1 VSANFTT
8 SALKNPTV
16 GTVFTMRTGATIRHA
31 DVIVPGYV
39 LQRATKVRL
48 PRDERGAFGVYNVGM
63 SFLRKSPLLCLLLL
77 APALDSQNSSTAPAT
92 TPPAAQGPATPTTTM
107 SVDVKVVTLPVTV
120 RDKHGKIVTN
130 LSKDDFAL
138 EEDGKPQTIRYFNQ
152 ETNLPLTVGLLV
164 DTSESERDN
173 LDKERAASRTFLDQ
187 MITRPA
193 DRAFV
198 IHFDRQVELLQ
209 DLTADHGKLEKAV
222 GEIDTTSSV
231 QNTPTSDQE
240 SGGSH
245 RGHGAGTL
253 LYDAI
258 FLACDEVMKK
268 QTGRKAIVVLTDGE
282 DRGSQETLN
291 SAIESA
297 QRSETVVY
305 TIYYGGHEDHDN
317 GPFNNGGGRGGYP
330 GGGYPGGRY
339 PGGGYPGGGYP
350 GGSRYPQQQNRPD
363 GKKILQRIAQ
373 ETGGRYFEVKKK
385 DSVDDVYASIAEEL
399 RTQFILGY
407 TPPKDQSSGYHSI
420 HLTTKNKD
428 QAVQTREGYYS
439 GQ

>member
-1 VSANFTT
+1 M
-8 SALKNPTV
+8 
-16 GTVFTMRTGATIRHA
+16 GYMRI
-31 DVIVPGYV
+31 
-39 LQRATKVRL
+39 
-48 PRDERGAFGVYNVGM
+48 F
-63 SFLRKSPLLCLLLL
+63 PLLCVLLL
-77 APALDSQNSSTAPAT
+77 APALDSQNSSATPPA
-92 TPPAAQGPATPTTTM
+92 TPPAAQNSPPTTL

-130 LSKDDFAL
+130 LTKDDFVL
-138 EEDGKPQTIRYFNQ
+138 EEDGKPQSIRYFNQ

-164 DTSESERDN
+164 DTSMSERDN

-187 MITRPA
+187 MITTPK

-198 IHFDRQVELLQ
+198 IHFDREVELLQ
-209 DLTADHGKLEKAV
+209 DLTGDHAKLEKAV
-222 GEIDTTSSV
+222 GEIDTTSAV
-231 QNTPTSDQE
+231 QNTPSSDQD
-240 SGGSH
+240 SGAP
-245 RGHGAGTL
+245 RARRGAGTL

-317 GPFNNGGGRGGYP
+317 GFQNGGRGGGGYP
-330 GGGYPGGRY
+330 GGGYPGSRY
-339 PGGGYPGGGYP
+339 PGGGYPGGG
-350 GGSRYPQQQNRPD
+350 RYPRPQQENRPD
-363 GKKILQRIAQ
+363 GKKILQRISQ
-373 ETGGRYFEVKKK
+373 ETGGRFFQVSKK
-385 DSVDDVYASIAEEL
+385 DTVDDVYASIAEEL
-399 RTQFILGY
+399 RTQFMLGY

-428 QAVQTREGYYS
+428 QMVQTRAGYFS
-439 GQ
+439 TEH

>member
-1 VSANFTT
+1 M
-8 SALKNPTV
+8 
-16 GTVFTMRTGATIRHA
+16 GYMRI
-31 DVIVPGYV
+31 
-39 LQRATKVRL
+39 
-48 PRDERGAFGVYNVGM
+48 F
-63 SFLRKSPLLCLLLL
+63 PLLCVLLL
-77 APALDSQNSSTAPAT
+77 APALDSQNSSATPPA
-92 TPPAAQGPATPTTTM
+92 TPPAAQNSPPTTL

-130 LSKDDFAL
+130 LTKDDFVL
-138 EEDGKPQTIRYFNQ
+138 EEDGKPQSIRYFNQ

-164 DTSESERDN
+164 DTSMSERDN

-187 MITRPA
+187 MITTPK

-198 IHFDRQVELLQ
+198 IHFDREVELLQ
-209 DLTADHGKLEKAV
+209 DLTADHAKLEKAV

-231 QNTPTSDQE
+231 QSVPSGDQG
-240 SGGSH
+240 SGAP
-245 RGHGAGTL
+245 RTRRGAGTL

-282 DRGSQETLN
+282 DRGSQETLS

-317 GPFNNGGGRGGYP
+317 GFQNGGRGGGGYP
-330 GGGYPGGRY
+330 GGGYPGSRY
-339 PGGGYPGGGYP
+339 PGGGYPGGG
-350 GGSRYPQQQNRPD
+350 RYPRPQQENRPD
-363 GKKILQRIAQ
+363 GKKILQRISQ
-373 ETGGRYFEVKKK
+373 ETGGRYFQVSKK
-385 DSVDDVYASIAEEL
+385 DTVDDVYASIAEEL
-399 RTQFILGY
+399 RTQFMLGY

-428 QAVQTREGYYS
+428 QMVQTRAGYFS
-439 GQ
+439 TEH

>member
-1 VSANFTT
+1 
-8 SALKNPTV
+8 
-16 GTVFTMRTGATIRHA
+16 
-31 DVIVPGYV
+31 
-39 LQRATKVRL
+39 
-48 PRDERGAFGVYNVGM
+48 M
-63 SFLRKSPLLCLLLL
+63 SFLRKFPLLCLLLL
-77 APALDSQNSSTAPAT
+77 APALDSQNSSPAPAAN
-92 TPPAAQGPATPTTTM
+92 PPAAQSPATPTTTM

-231 QNTPTSDQE
+231 QNTQSSDQD
-240 SGGSH
+240 SGGS
-245 RGHGAGTL
+245 RPKRGAGTL

-258 FLACDEVMKK
+258 YLACDELMKK

-297 QRSETVVY
+297 QKSETVVY

-317 GPFNNGGGRGGYP
+317 GGFNNGGRGGYP

-350 GGSRYPQQQNRPD
+350 GGSRYPRQQENRPD

-399 RTQFILGY
+399 RTQYMLGY
-407 TPPKDQSSGYHSI
+407 TPPKDESSGYHSI

-428 QAVQTREGYYS
+428 QEVQTRAGYYS

>member
-1 VSANFTT
+1 MLPWQVTRREAVWSNDGMG
-8 SALKNPTV
+8 L
-16 GTVFTMRTGATIRHA
+16 IRN
-31 DVIVPGYV
+31 
-39 LQRATKVRL
+39 L
-48 PRDERGAFGVYNVGM
+48 
-63 SFLRKSPLLCLLLL
+63 PLLSVFLL
-77 APALDSQNSSTAPAT
+77 APALQSQNPTATPAA
-92 TPPAAQGPATPTTTM
+92 PPAGPTAQGPAPAVPTM

-120 RDKHGKIVTN
+120 RDKKGKIVTN
-130 LSKDDFAL
+130 LTKDDFVL
-138 EEDGKPQTIRYFNQ
+138 EEDGKPQSIRYFNQ

-164 DTSESERDN
+164 DTSMSERDN

-187 MITRPA
+187 MITRPT

-198 IHFDRQVELLQ
+198 IHFDREVELLQ

-222 GEIDTTSSV
+222 GEIDAQSAV
-231 QNTPTSDQE
+231 ENTPTSDQG
-240 SGGSH
+240 SGAP
-245 RGHGAGTL
+245 RRRGAGTL

-305 TIYYGGHEDHDN
+305 AIYYGGHEDHDR
-317 GPFNNGGGRGGYP
+317 GFNNGGQNNDPYGRGGYP
-330 GGGYPGGRY
+330 GSRY
-339 PGGGYPGGGYP
+339 PGGGYPGGGRYP
-350 GGSRYPQQQNRPD
+350 RPQQQNGPN

-373 ETGGRYFEVKKK
+373 ETGGRFFEVTKK
-385 DSVDDVYASIAEEL
+385 DTVDDVYASIAEEL

-428 QAVQTREGYYS
+428 QAVQTRAGYFT

>member
-1 VSANFTT
+1 MHLS
-8 SALKNPTV
+8 
-16 GTVFTMRTGATIRHA
+16 RI
-31 DVIVPGYV
+31 
-39 LQRATKVRL
+39 
-48 PRDERGAFGVYNVGM
+48 
-63 SFLRKSPLLCLLLL
+63 SPLLCLLLL
-77 APALDSQNSSTAPAT
+77 APALESQNPAT
-92 TPPAAQGPATPTTTM
+92 APPAAQSPATPTTTL
-107 SVDVKVVTLPVTV
+107 SVDVKVVNLPVTV

-130 LSKDDFAL
+130 LSKDDFSL

-152 ETNLPLTVGLLV
+152 ENNLPLTVGLLV
-164 DTSESERDN
+164 DTSMSERDN

-187 MITRPA
+187 MITRPT

-222 GEIDTTSSV
+222 GEIDTTSAV
-231 QNTPTSDQE
+231 QSTPTNDQD

-245 RGHGAGTL
+245 ARRGAGTL

-258 FLACDEVMKK
+258 FLACDELMKK
-268 QTGRKAIVVLTDGE
+268 QTGRKAVVVLTDGE

-305 TIYYGGHEDHDN
+305 TIYYGGHEDHDR
-317 GPFNNGGGRGGYP
+317 GDFQNGGPDDNGYP
-330 GGGYPGGRY
+330 GGRYPGGRY

-350 GGSRYPQQQNRPD
+350 GGGYPGGGRYPRGSQPTRPD
-363 GKKILQRIAQ
+363 GKKTLQRIAQ

-385 DSVDDVYASIAEEL
+385 DSVDDVYTAIAEEL
-399 RTQFILGY
+399 RTQYMLGY
-407 TPPKDQSSGYHSI
+407 TPPKDQTSGYHSI
-420 HLTTKNKD
+420 HLTTKDKD
-428 QAVQTREGYYS
+428 QSVQTRAGYYS

>member
-1 VSANFTT
+1 
-8 SALKNPTV
+8 
-16 GTVFTMRTGATIRHA
+16 MH
-31 DVIVPGYV
+31 
-39 LQRATKVRL
+39 L
-48 PRDERGAFGVYNVGM
+48 PRIF
-63 SFLRKSPLLCLLLL
+63 PLLCLLLL
-77 APALDSQNSSTAPAT
+77 VPALESQNSSAAPAT
-92 TPPAAQGPATPTTTM
+92 APPAAQSQAAPTTTL
-107 SVDVKVVTLPVTV
+107 SVDVKVVNLPVTV
-120 RDKHGKIVTN
+120 RDKHGKIVLN

-152 ETNLPLTVGLLV
+152 ENNLPLTVGLLV
-164 DTSESERDN
+164 DTSMSERDN

-187 MITRPA
+187 MITRPT

-222 GEIDTTSSV
+222 GEIDTTSAV
-231 QNTPTSDQE
+231 QSTPTSDQD

-245 RGHGAGTL
+245 TRRGAGTL

-305 TIYYGGHEDHDN
+305 TIYYGGHEDHDR
-317 GPFNNGGGRGGYP
+317 GFQNGGGPDDNGYP
-330 GGGYPGGRY
+330 GGGYPGRRY

-350 GGSRYPQQQNRPD
+350 GGSRYPRGSQQTRPD
-363 GKKILQRIAQ
+363 GKKILQRIAL

-385 DSVDDVYASIAEEL
+385 DSVDDVYAAIAEEL
-399 RTQFILGY
+399 RTQYMLGY

-420 HLTTKNKD
+420 HLTTKDKD
-428 QAVQTREGYYS
+428 QTVQTRAGYYS

>member
-1 VSANFTT
+1 
-8 SALKNPTV
+8 
-16 GTVFTMRTGATIRHA
+16 
-31 DVIVPGYV
+31 
-39 LQRATKVRL
+39 
-48 PRDERGAFGVYNVGM
+48 
-63 SFLRKSPLLCLLLL
+63 
-77 APALDSQNSSTAPAT
+77 
-92 TPPAAQGPATPTTTM
+92 
-107 SVDVKVVTLPVTV
+107 
-120 RDKHGKIVTN
+120 
-130 LSKDDFAL
+130 
-138 EEDGKPQTIRYFNQ
+138 
-152 ETNLPLTVGLLV
+152 
-164 DTSESERDN
+164 
-173 LDKERAASRTFLDQ
+173 
-187 MITRPA
+187 MITRPT

-198 IHFDRQVELLQ
+198 IHFDREVELLQ
-209 DLTADHGKLEKAV
+209 DLTGDHGKLEKAV

-231 QNTPTSDQE
+231 ENTPSSDQG

-245 RGHGAGTL
+245 TRRGAGTL

-282 DRGSQETLN
+282 DRGSQETL
-291 SAIESA
+291 SGAIESA
-297 QRSETVVY
+297 QKSETVVY

-317 GPFNNGGGRGGYP
+317 GFQNGGGGRGGGGYP
-330 GGGYPGGRY
+330 GGGYPGGGGRY
-339 PGGGYPGGGYP
+339 PGGGYPGGG
-350 GGSRYPQQQNRPD
+350 GSRYPRQQENGPN

-399 RTQFILGY
+399 RTQFMLGY

-428 QAVQTREGYYS
+428 QTVQTREGYYS

>member
-1 VSANFTT
+1 
-8 SALKNPTV
+8 
-16 GTVFTMRTGATIRHA
+16 
-31 DVIVPGYV
+31 
-39 LQRATKVRL
+39 
-48 PRDERGAFGVYNVGM
+48 M
-63 SFLRKSPLLCLLLL
+63 SFLPKFPLLCLLLL
-77 APALDSQNSSTAPAT
+77 APALDSQNSSTAPAA
-92 TPPAAQGPATPTTTM
+92 TPPAAQTPAAPTTTL

-164 DTSESERDN
+164 DTSMSERDN

-187 MITRPA
+187 MITRPT

-198 IHFDRQVELLQ
+198 IHFDREVELLQ

-222 GEIDTTSSV
+222 GEIDTTSAV
-231 QNTPTSDQE
+231 QNTQSSDQG

-245 RGHGAGTL
+245 RSHGAGTL

-317 GPFNNGGGRGGYP
+317 SGFNNGGGGRGGYP
-330 GGGYPGGRY
+330 GGGYPGGAAIPAGAIPVGAIQEEEAGIPSSRTVLMARRSCSGLRKR
-339 PGGGYPGGGYP
+339 PGADT
-350 GGSRYPQQQNRPD
+350 SRSRRRTAWTMSTPASPRNCARNSFSVTRRP
-363 GKKILQRIAQ
+363 
-373 ETGGRYFEVKKK
+373 
-385 DSVDDVYASIAEEL
+385 
-399 RTQFILGY
+399 RTRAAATIPFI
-407 TPPKDQSSGYHSI
+407 
-420 HLTTKNKD
+420 
-428 QAVQTREGYYS
+428 
-439 GQ
+439 

>member
-1 VSANFTT
+1 
-8 SALKNPTV
+8 
-16 GTVFTMRTGATIRHA
+16 
-31 DVIVPGYV
+31 
-39 LQRATKVRL
+39 
-48 PRDERGAFGVYNVGM
+48 
-63 SFLRKSPLLCLLLL
+63 
-77 APALDSQNSSTAPAT
+77 
-92 TPPAAQGPATPTTTM
+92 M

-120 RDKHGKIVTN
+120 RDKHGKIVTSLN
-130 LSKDDFAL
+130 KDDFAL

-231 QNTPTSDQE
+231 QSVPTSDQD
-240 SGGSH
+240 SGAS
-245 RGHGAGTL
+245 RPKRGAGTL

-258 FLACDEVMKK
+258 YLACDELMKK
-268 QTGRKAIVVLTDGE
+268 QTGRKAVVVLTDGE

-305 TIYYGGHEDHDN
+305 TIYYGGHEDHDY

-330 GGGYPGGRY
+330 GGGYPGGGGRY

-350 GGSRYPQQQNRPD
+350 GGGSRYPQQQNRPD

-399 RTQFILGY
+399 RTQYVLGY

-428 QAVQTREGYYS
+428 QTVQTREGYYS

>member
-1 VSANFTT
+1 
-8 SALKNPTV
+8 
-16 GTVFTMRTGATIRHA
+16 M
-31 DVIVPGYV
+31 D
-39 LQRATKVRL
+39 
-48 PRDERGAFGVYNVGM
+48 
-63 SFLRKSPLLCLLLL
+63 FLRIFPLLGFLLLGAAL
-77 APALDSQNSSTAPAT
+77 ESQTSSAAPAAA
-92 TPPAAQGPATPTTTM
+92 PPAAPASPTTTL

-130 LSKDDFAL
+130 LTKDDFDL
-138 EEDGKPQTIRYFNQ
+138 QEDGKPQTIRYFNQ

-164 DTSESERDN
+164 DTSRSERDN

-187 MITRPA
+187 MITRPT

-209 DLTADHGKLEKAV
+209 DLTSDHGKLERAV
-222 GEIDTTSSV
+222 GEIDSTSSV
-231 QNTPTSDQE
+231 QNIQDSGSDQG
-240 SGGSH
+240 SGQGRMR
-245 RGHGAGTL
+245 RGVGTL

-258 FLACDEVMKK
+258 FLACDDVMKK
-268 QTGRKAIVVLTDGE
+268 RSGRKAIVVLTDGE

-297 QRSETVVY
+297 QKAETVVY

-317 GPFNNGGGRGGYP
+317 DFNNGGMGRRGGGYP

-339 PGGGYPGGGYP
+339 PGGGYPGGGGNP
-350 GGSRYPQQQNRPD
+350 RQQENRPD

-373 ETGGRYFEVKKK
+373 ETGGRFFQVSKK
-385 DSVDDVYASIAEEL
+385 DTVDDVYASIAEEL

-420 HLTTKNKD
+420 TLTGKRKEET
-428 QAVQTREGYYS
+428 VQTRAGYYS